1 MNEQDL
7 LQSIFE
13 YKERISTLR
22 VDHWMEYS
30 NWKTWYFWFNIMSII
45 IPLTILYFK
54 IDRKRLFEICFF
66 GFIVHV
72 TWSNIDSILSQN
84 NYLIHPH
91 GFTHFLP
98 MGITVTAVLLPV
110 CFMLLYQS
118 YSNKNKSYYLY
129 TIILSAFFAYCFG
142 YISEKVEL
150 LIMYK
155 GMKLTY
161 LFLIDIGV
169 AYLAFWVTKL
179 FITIK
184 KQTSKKQF
192 FKKYF

>member
-1 MNEQDL
+1 MNEQDI
-7 LQSIFE
+7 LQSIFD
-13 YKERISTLR
+13 YKERISELR
-22 VDHWMEYS
+22 VDHWMKYS
-30 NWKTWYFWFNIMSII
+30 NWKTWYFWFNIMSIL
-45 IPLTILYFK
+45 IPLTMLYFK

-66 GFIVHV
+66 GLIVHV

-110 CFMLLYQS
+110 CFMLLYQ
-118 YSNKNKSYYLY
+118 YCSNKGKNFYLY
-129 TIILSAFFAYCFG
+129 TIVLSALFAYAFG
-142 YISEKVEL
+142 YLSKKVEL

-161 LFLIDIGV
+161 LFLIDIAV
-169 AYLAFWVTKL
+169 AYIAYWVTKL
-179 FITIK
+179 FIIIK
-184 KQTSKKQF
+184 NQTSKK
-192 FKKYF
+192 